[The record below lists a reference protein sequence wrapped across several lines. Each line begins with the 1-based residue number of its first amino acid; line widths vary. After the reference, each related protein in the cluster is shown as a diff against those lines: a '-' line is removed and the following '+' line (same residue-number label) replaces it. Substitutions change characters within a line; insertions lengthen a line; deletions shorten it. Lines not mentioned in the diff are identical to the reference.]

1 MHFGT
6 KMYSYLSPGDV
17 LTVVS
22 PISVWWLGL
31 VLAVSVF
38 LLLVSID
45 ASRKNQALLG
55 LLMLAVMGLVTS
67 NATVV
72 FNGTKHT
79 GTVRTVTFFYPTT
92 RHYPLSSI
100 LGARIDTSDESDA
113 VNLVLDGGVDLQLTP
128 YNQMSGKGHAV
139 FTINQFL
146 QQHGGTGTLY

>member
-45 ASRKNQALLG
+45 ASRKNQVLLG
-55 LLMLAVMGLVTS
+55 LLMLAIMGLVTS

-72 FNGTKHT
+72 LDGAKHT
-79 GTVRTVTFFYPTT
+79 ASVRTVIFFYPTT

-100 LGARIDTSDESDA
+100 LGARIDTSDKSDA
-113 VNLVLDGGVDLQLTP
+113 VNLVLDGGVGLQLTP
-128 YNQMSGKGHAV
+128 YNQMSGKGQVA
-139 FTINQFL
+139 FAINQFL
-146 QQHGGTGTLY
+146 QQHGGRGSPY